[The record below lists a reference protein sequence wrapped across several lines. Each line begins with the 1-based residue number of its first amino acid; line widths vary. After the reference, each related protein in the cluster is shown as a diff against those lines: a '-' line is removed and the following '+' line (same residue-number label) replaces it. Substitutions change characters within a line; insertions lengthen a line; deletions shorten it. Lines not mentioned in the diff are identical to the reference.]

1 MRSTDWRGRSDG
13 EKHKLISR
21 RKYSEDQHKKM
32 ISLILLLMLW
42 TGHATE
48 RVEIYRKG
56 SSSWHCTDA
65 GNYLHLCGRSDL
77 PGTVACKEW
86 RSGKGETLWE
96 CSPAHGRG
104 WDLKHIHTCT
114 TQVNDKQCWETCT
127 LHTIATPQHELDP
140 MFFLFG
146 MLFLVFVFCCQ
157 CAQYDADDYPVT
169 ESAFWG
175 GYLGAG
181 LGTDDDDWHGSSWS

>member
-1 MRSTDWRGRSDG
+1 
-13 EKHKLISR
+13 
-21 RKYSEDQHKKM
+21 
-32 ISLILLLMLW
+32 MLW

-65 GNYLHLCGRSDL
+65 GNYLQLCGRSDL
-77 PGTVACKEW
+77 PDTVACKKW
-86 RSGKGETLWE
+86 RSGKGGDIMGVQPCPWQRMGLVLFTL
-96 CSPAHGRG
+96 
-104 WDLKHIHTCT
+104 
-114 TQVNDKQCWETCT
+114 
-127 LHTIATPQHELDP
+127 IATPQHEIDP

-146 MLFLVFVFCCQ
+146 MFVLVFVFCCQ

-181 LGTDDDDWHGSSWS
+181 LGTDDWHGSSWS